1 MSMAT
6 MCANNSGFINGGKF
20 SALTVS
26 AADEVTEAKSIRQ
39 PVITEKKLSFA

>member
-1 MSMAT
+1 MFMAT

-26 AADEVTEAKSIRQ
+26 AADEVNEEKSIRQ
-39 PVITEKKLSFA
+39 PVIIEKRPRFA